1 MEQAARLSEF
11 EVLLTRSSNPLGT
24 SVLLLLAWIAASDG
38 EVDDAERQQ
47 LEKIA
52 QASEQGPESE
62 SLICCA
68 QRRDLGALQLACEIV
83 RDHFPGDKA
92 SLFLEMAI
100 GMAIADAA
108 LRPTENFILRFIA
121 DLMGIDR
128 VRLNAIFAETTGRSI
143 PKPSDPSKAAYWQS
157 QERARQQQRE
167 SGESRSSQRESGPS
181 GRDQK
186 AVQAYAVL
194 GLEYGASID
203 EVKRA
208 YRRLAQVHHPD
219 KFTAL
224 GKEAVAAATST
235 FQRIQDAYQ
244 YLVNHA

>member
-1 MEQAARLSEF
+1 MVEAARLSEF
-11 EVLLTRSSNPLGT
+11 ELLLARSGNPVGT

-38 EVDDAERQQ
+38 EVDAAERQQ
-47 LEKIA
+47 LEQIA
-52 QASEQGPESE
+52 QASEHGSE
-62 SLICCA
+62 IETLIHCA
-68 QRRDLGALQLACEIV
+68 QRRDPGALQLACEIV

-100 GMAIADAA
+100 GMAIADAV
-108 LRPTENFILRFIA
+108 LRPAENFILRFIA
-121 DLMGIDR
+121 DLLGINR
-128 VRLNAIFAETTGRSI
+128 VRLNAIFVETSGRPI
-143 PKPSDPSKAAYWQS
+143 PEPSDPSSAAYWRAQA
-157 QERARQQQRE
+157 RARQQQRDAGA
-167 SGESRSSQRESGPS
+167 SGSSQRQNADSR
-181 GRDQK
+181 RDQK
-186 AVQAYAVL
+186 AVRAYAVL

-203 EVKRA
+203 EIKRA

-244 YLVNHA
+244 CLVNHA

>member
-24 SVLLLLAWIAASDG
+24 SVLLVLAWIAASDG
-38 EVDDAERQQ
+38 EVDAAERQQ
-47 LEKIA
+47 LEQIA
-52 QASEQGPESE
+52 QASEHGPEIEALLRCS
-62 SLICCA
+62 
-68 QRRDLGALQLACEIV
+68 QRRDIGALQLACEIV

-92 SLFLEMAI
+92 TLFIEMAI
-100 GMAIADAA
+100 GMAIADAV

-128 VRLNAIFAETTGRSI
+128 GRLNTIFLETTGRAI
-143 PKPSDPSKAAYWQS
+143 PEPSDPSSASYWQS
-157 QERARQQQRE
+157 QERARQQQRDAGG
-167 SGESRSSQRESGPS
+167 SGSSRQQSRESS
-181 GRDQK
+181 RDQK
-186 AVQAYAVL
+186 AVQSYAVL
-194 GLEYGASID
+194 GLDYGASID

-219 KFTAL
+219 KFSAL
-224 GKEAVAAATST
+224 GKEAVAAATAT

-244 YLVNHA
+244 HLVNHA